1 MENEVG
7 ELGTGVRNI
16 ERIRLENGGGS
27 IGRE

>member
-7 ELGTGVRNI
+7 ELGTGMRNR